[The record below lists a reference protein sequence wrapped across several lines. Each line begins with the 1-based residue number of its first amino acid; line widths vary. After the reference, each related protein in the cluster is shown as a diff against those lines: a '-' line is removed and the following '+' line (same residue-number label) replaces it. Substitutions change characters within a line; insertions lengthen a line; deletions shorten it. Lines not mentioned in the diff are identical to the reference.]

1 MGSLLSKKDEEKLS
15 DAINKSIHADG
26 KRLKNEVKLLL
37 LGTGESGKS
46 TFAKQLKI
54 LHMSGFTKEEL
65 MHYKSVLHSNVL
77 VGIAT
82 LIEMAPKLGY
92 TISQGLSAKLEA
104 FSEPNIANMPLTPE
118 LAHDIKQ
125 IWPDHAIQ
133 STYERR
139 AEFQLHGSVPYI
151 VQHIDRI
158 ADPNSLPIDDDVIQC
173 RVRTTGIVELL
184 FELEHINF
192 RVIDVGGQRSERR
205 KWIHC
210 FEGVTAVIFCVAMS
224 EYDEKLCED
233 TKVNRMHEA
242 LELFEE
248 ICNHHYFRDSAMVL
262 FLNKRD
268 LFQDKIGKVDLRV
281 CFPTYEGGA
290 DFDAGAQFIEQQFL
304 DKSHDK
310 DKLIYTHVTC
320 ATDTE
325 NVRVVFDAVRA
336 SVLQSNLKQLQL

>member
-1 MGSLLSKKDEEKLS
+1 MGSLLSKKEEEKWS
-15 DAINKSIHADG
+15 DAINKGLHADG
-26 KRLKNEVKLLL
+26 KKLKNEVKLLL

-77 VGIAT
+77 VGMST

-92 TISQGLSAKLEA
+92 TIDPALESKTAA
-104 FSEPNIANMPLTPE
+104 FSESNIANMPLTPE
-118 LAHDIKQ
+118 LANDIKAL
-125 IWPDHAIQ
+125 WPDKAIQ
-133 STYERR
+133 ATYERR

-151 VQHIDRI
+151 VQNIDRI
-158 ADPNSLPIDDDVIQC
+158 ADPNLLPGDDDVIQC

-248 ICNHHYFRDSAMVL
+248 IVNNHYFRDSAMVL
-262 FLNKRD
+262 FLNKKD
-268 LFQDKIGKVDLRV
+268 LFADKIGKVDLKV
-281 CFPTYEGGA
+281 CFPEYEGGA
-290 DFDAGAQFIEQQFL
+290 DFDTAAGYIRDRFL
-304 DKSHDK
+304 EKSQDK
-310 DKLIYTHVTC
+310 DKLIFHHITC

-336 SVLQSNLKQLQL
+336 SVLQNNLKQLQL

>member
-15 DAINKSIHADG
+15 DAINRRLHDDG
-26 KRLKNEVKLLL
+26 KKLKNEVKLLL

-82 LIEMAPKLGY
+82 LIDMAPKLGY
-92 TISQGLSAKLEA
+92 TINPALQGKLDA

-118 LAHDIKQ
+118 LAADIKA
-125 IWPDHAIQ
+125 IWPDPAIQ
-133 STYERR
+133 QTYERR

-151 VQHIDRI
+151 VANIDRI
-158 ADPNSLPIDDDVIQC
+158 ADPNSLPVDDDVIQC

-248 ICNHHYFRDSAMVL
+248 ICNNHYFRDSAMVL
-262 FLNKRD
+262 FLNKKD
-268 LFQDKIGKVDLRV
+268 LFADKINKVDLRV
-281 CFPTYEGGA
+281 CFPQYDGGQE
-290 DFDAGAQFIEQQFL
+290 FDTAAGYIERQFL
-304 DKSHDK
+304 EKSHDK
-310 DKLIYTHVTC
+310 DKLIYTHITC

>member
-1 MGSLLSKKDEEKLS
+1 
-15 DAINKSIHADG
+15 
-26 KRLKNEVKLLL
+26 
-37 LGTGESGKS
+37 
-46 TFAKQLKI
+46 
-54 LHMSGFTKEEL
+54 

-82 LIEMAPKLGY
+82 LIDMAPKLGF
-92 TISQGLSAKLEA
+92 TINPALQAKLDA

-118 LAHDIKQ
+118 LAQDIKG
-125 IWPDHAIQ
+125 IWPDPAIQ

-151 VQHIDRI
+151 VHNIDRI

-248 ICNHHYFRDSAMVL
+248 ICNNHYFRDSAMVL
-262 FLNKRD
+262 FLNKKD
-268 LFQDKIGKVDLRV
+268 LFAEKITKVDLRV
-281 CFPTYEGGA
+281 CFPGYEGGQEFEPA
-290 DFDAGAQFIEQQFL
+290 ATYIEQQFL
-304 DKSHDK
+304 SKSHDK
-310 DKLIYTHVTC
+310 DKLIYTHITC

>member
-1 MGSLLSKKDEEKLS
+1 
-15 DAINKSIHADG
+15 
-26 KRLKNEVKLLL
+26 
-37 LGTGESGKS
+37 
-46 TFAKQLKI
+46 
-54 LHMSGFTKEEL
+54 
-65 MHYKSVLHSNVL
+65 LHSNVL
-77 VGIAT
+77 VGVAT
-82 LIEMAPKLGY
+82 LIDMAPKLGF
-92 TISQGLSAKLEA
+92 TISPALEAKTAA

-118 LAHDIKQ
+118 LAQDIKD
-125 IWPDHAIQ
+125 IWPDVAIQ
-133 STYERR
+133 ATYDRR

-151 VQHIDRI
+151 VANIDRI

-210 FEGVTAVIFCVAMS
+210 FEGVTAVIFCVALS

-242 LELFEE
+242 LELFED
-248 ICNHHYFRDSAMVL
+248 ICNNHYFRDSAMVL
-262 FLNKRD
+262 FLNKKD
-268 LFQDKIGKVDLRV
+268 LFADKITKVDLRV
-281 CFPTYEGGA
+281 CFPTYEGKQ
-290 DFDAGAQFIEQQFL
+290 DFETAAKYIEDQFL
-304 DKSHDK
+304 AKSHDK
-310 DKLIYTHVTC
+310 DKLIYTHITC

>member
-1 MGSLLSKKDEEKLS
+1 LSKKDEEKLS
-15 DAINKSIHADG
+15 DAISKSLIAEG

-65 MHYKSVLHSNVL
+65 MHYKSVLHSNLL
-77 VGIAT
+77 VGMAT
-82 LIEMAPKLGY
+82 LVEMAPKLGY
-92 TISQGLSAKLEA
+92 TINPALMSKTDI
-104 FSEPNIANMPLTPE
+104 FFDPNIANMPLTPE
-118 LAHDIKQ
+118 IAQDVKDL
-125 IWPDHAIQ
+125 WPDSAIQ
-133 STYERR
+133 ATYERR
-139 AEFQLHGSVPYI
+139 AEYQLHGSVPYI
-151 VQHIDRI
+151 VQNIERI

-192 RVIDVGGQRSERR
+192 RVMDVGGQRSERR

-210 FEGVTAVIFCVAMS
+210 FEGVTAVIFCVALS

-248 ICNHHYFRDSAMVL
+248 ICNNHYFRDSAMVL
-262 FLNKRD
+262 FLNKKD
-268 LFQDKIGKVDLRV
+268 LFLEKIHKVDLRV
-281 CFPTYEGGA
+281 CFPDYEGGA
-290 DFDAGAQFIEQQFL
+290 DFDAGTQFIERKFL

-310 DKLIYTHVTC
+310 EKLIYCHVTC

>member
-1 MGSLLSKKDEEKLS
+1 MGSLLSKKDEEKLN
-15 DAINKSIHADG
+15 DAINKNIHQEG
-26 KRLKNEVKLLL
+26 KKLKNEVKLLL

-77 VGIAT
+77 VGMAT
-82 LIEMAPKLGY
+82 LIDMAPKLGF
-92 TISQGLSAKLEA
+92 TINPELQGKTTA
-104 FSEPNIANMPLTPE
+104 FSEANIANMPLTPE
-118 LAHDIKQ
+118 LAQDIKDL
-125 IWPDHAIQ
+125 WPDHAIQ
-133 STYERR
+133 ATYERR

-151 VQHIDRI
+151 VQNIDRI

-184 FELEHINF
+184 FDLEHINF

-248 ICNHHYFRDSAMVL
+248 ICNNHYFRDSAMVL
-262 FLNKRD
+262 FLNKKD
-268 LFQDKIGKVDLRV
+268 LFADKIGKVDLRV
-281 CFPTYEGGA
+281 CFPAYDGGQ
-290 DFDAGAQFIEQQFL
+290 DFDSGATYIEERFL
-304 DKSHDK
+304 EKNHSQ
-310 DKLIYTHVTC
+310 DKLIYTHITC